1 MAGQGQTRSGASR
14 ILSGDLGM
22 KRVVRRRLFVPCD
35 DAPRAPCPRALMG
48 QSFGRRGQGVAV
60 PRKRALLHMGHAM
73 RLASWKVNKF
83 LLLGTDDRLGLS
95 SYR

>member
-1 MAGQGQTRSGASR
+1 M
-14 ILSGDLGM
+14 SGDFGM

-35 DAPRAPCPRALMG
+35 DAPRAPCPRA
-48 QSFGRRGQGVAV
+48 GVRVRDAVV

-83 LLLGTDDRLGLS
+83 LLLATDDRLGLS